1 MADVLEEIQA
11 NFPAMAW
18 LFDDPEIGP
27 LLRDAVDPNIGF
39 SPNTFQ
45 AKVMST
51 NWWRS
56 RSAAKR
62 NWEILTHNDPAEA
75 ARQRTG
81 LIANIN
87 YMASQMGVQLSGA
100 QQSFVAELALQDG
113 LDAND
118 PRIRQAI
125 TSIFLSG
132 EAVGTGA
139 GAIDS
144 LTKQIFHMGKTDY
157 FLPISGGQQ
166 GDAYAWA
173 AKIAEGTKTMED
185 VEEEWRKRSIS
196 LYPHLAEE
204 LNAGKTMRD
213 IFSGHMSL
221 IAEELEMSPEE
232 VDLTQGPWLKVIDTW
247 DQNANQHR
255 PMTLSEARTLARQD
269 DRWWATSN
277 AKASASGLA
286 NQLLSTFGKR

>member
-1 MADVLEEIQA
+1 MADVLEEVRN
-11 NFPAMAW
+11 NFPALAW
-18 LFDDPEIGP
+18 MFDDPEIGP

-45 AKVMST
+45 AKLMST

-62 NWEILTHNDPAEA
+62 DWELLTHNDPAEA
-75 ARQRTG
+75 ARQRSG

-113 LDAND
+113 LDASD

-125 TSIFLSG
+125 TSIYLSG

-139 GAIDS
+139 GAIDT
-144 LTKQIFHMGKTDY
+144 LTKQIFQMGKSDY
-157 FLPISGGQQ
+157 FLPISGNTQ

-173 AKIAEGTKTMED
+173 AKVAEGTKTMED

-196 LYPHLAEE
+196 LYPHLAEQ
-204 LNAGKTMRD
+204 LNAGATMRD
-213 IFSGHMSL
+213 IFSGHTSL
-221 IAEELEMSPEE
+221 IAEELEISPDQ
-232 VDLTQGPWLKVIDTW
+232 VDLTQGSWLKVIDTW
-247 DQNANQHR
+247 DQAASQHR
-255 PMTLSEARTLARQD
+255 PLTLSETRTMARQD

-277 AKASASGLA
+277 GQAAASGLA
-286 NQLLSTFGKR
+286 NQLLSTFGER